1 MLLFLWEGE
10 GLMIILYTTGC
21 PRCKILAA
29 KLDRKNIQY
38 SINSDSE
45 EMIKK
50 GFITAPMLEVNG
62 EVMDFSQANKWVE
75 EQ

>member
-1 MLLFLWEGE
+1 MV
-10 GLMIILYTTGC
+10 ILYTTGC

-62 EVMDFSQANKWVE
+62 EVMAFSQANKWVE